1 VFYFYSNYFDWSI
14 KRFSL
19 SLKDVFVWSFA
30 MNWGALSLRSFIVCL
45 FFLINFSK
53 STFGGFLLP
62 FFTYDLKVT
71 NESIWSKM
79 NHIFIQIIDR
89 YYKFFQ
95 HVDNFCIRGLIVLVK
110 IFNTSIELYI
120 FTSNFTNFQVWFN
133 LRDKFYKWFYKFEC
147 HESNQSL
154 INLTICFVS
163 ILTIFDHF

>member
-1 VFYFYSNYFDWSI
+1 
-14 KRFSL
+14 
-19 SLKDVFVWSFA
+19 

-53 STFGGFLLP
+53 STFGAFLLP

-110 IFNTSIELYI
+110 IFNTSIELLVTKCWFLWYDKLLNKFSALNHATNERKQVFVT
-120 FTSNFTNFQVWFN
+120 FTLSLSLKRRIKVAIRISLHLQCYN
-133 LRDKFYKWFYKFEC
+133 L
-147 HESNQSL
+147 
-154 INLTICFVS
+154 
-163 ILTIFDHF
+163 